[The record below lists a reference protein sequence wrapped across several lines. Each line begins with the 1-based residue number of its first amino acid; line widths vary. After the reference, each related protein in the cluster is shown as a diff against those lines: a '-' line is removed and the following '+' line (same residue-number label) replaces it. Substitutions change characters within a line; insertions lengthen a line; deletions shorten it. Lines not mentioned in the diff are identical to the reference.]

1 MVRSVVLRRMGLRSA
16 SSPNRPRC
24 LRSGNRQSLHSA
36 SFHNRLGYR
45 KQKRSRHYIQ
55 IRGRQLG
62 TFFRGQDRRQRFH
75 KDFRRP
81 FIIGN
86 KDIGYRRHKDR
97 SQSCG
102 KDFFRESGFRQI
114 HIRQGIFIQ
123 VIRHFRT
130 VLVQRRFLFRRRK
143 RQRFRDFV
151 IVRILRK
158 AVQRQKF
165 LRFRQLFVG
174 QHRQLFGKLPII
186 RFVIIIF
193 LPLIGQLFVRQFKQ
207 KFKQFQQEFRQLL
220 LQQFK
225 QKLFRRR
232 ILRRRF
238 FQKLRRRLKRRQRR
252 KKVEQFQ
259 GNGTHYF
266 KTAS

>member
-16 SSPNRPRC
+16 SSPHRPRC

-36 SFHNRLGYR
+36 SFHNRFGYR

-55 IRGRQLG
+55 ISGRQFC

-75 KDFRRP
+75 KDFGRP
-81 FIIGN
+81 FILSD
-86 KDIGYRRHKDR
+86 KDIRHRRHKDR
-97 SQSCG
+97 SQPCG

-130 VLVQRRFLFRRRK
+130 VIVQRQFLFRRRK
-143 RQRFRDFV
+143 RFRDFV

-165 LRFRQLFVG
+165 LRLRQLFVG

-193 LPLIGQLFVRQFKQ
+193 LPLVGQLFVRQFQQ
-207 KFKQFQQEFRQLL
+207 KLKQFQQEFRQLL

-238 FQKLRRRLKRRQRR
+238 FQKLRRRRKRRQRR
-252 KKVEQFQ
+252 QKVEQFQ